1 MSFPSES
8 VESQRPPTLPQGAIG
23 PPAISMS
30 RAWLLVAFMWVA
42 YFLNYSDRQVVF
54 SIFPILQS
62 ELGFS
67 DTQLGLTGSIFLWVY
82 AICSPIAG
90 QIGDRFSKRV
100 LVALSL
106 FLWSG
111 VTTLTGLSN
120 SASTLLACRA
130 LIGITESLFMPAA
143 VALTANAHGPATRSR
158 AIALFDTAQL
168 GGVVMGGWF
177 GGFMAQEYHWRWAF
191 YSLGLF
197 GILYAAPYFLFLRNT
212 SEEAQVETKKSGAT
226 FAISALIR
234 VPSYRILCLV
244 FPAFT
249 FVLWLLY
256 AWLPNFLYEKF
267 SLSLSEAGFTATVYL
282 QTATFFGLLLG
293 GVLADWL
300 YRHTQA
306 ARFWLVAAGLFLA
319 SPCVH
324 LIGNSDSLFFT
335 KLAAVGFGLGSGILI
350 ANLMVSSFDVIPAD
364 TRASAVGW
372 LNFIGAFVSGFA
384 ALLGGSLKQTVGI
397 DQLLTYSSALCV
409 AAAGLLLL
417 AIRFYFHEDYRR
429 VH

>member
-1 MSFPSES
+1 MTTTTSNSS
-8 VESQRPPTLPQGAIG
+8 KQ
-23 PPAISMS
+23 
-30 RAWLLVAFMWVA
+30 AWLLVGVMWLA

-67 DTQLGLTGSIFLWVY
+67 NTQLGLTGSVFLWVY

-90 QIGDRFSKRV
+90 QIGDRYSKRT
-100 LVALSL
+100 LVVLSL

-111 VTTLTGLSN
+111 VTTMTGLSN
-120 SASTLLACRA
+120 SASMLLTCRA

-143 VALTANAHGPATRSR
+143 VALTANAYSPASRSR
-158 AIALFDTAQL
+158 AIAVFDTAQL

-177 GGFMAQEYHWRWAF
+177 GGFMAQEYQWRWAF
-191 YSLGLF
+191 YSLGVF
-197 GILYAAPYFLFLRNT
+197 GILYSVPYHSFLRRT
-212 SEEAQVETKKSGAT
+212 SEEAQVETKRSGSKL
-226 FAISALIR
+226 AITALVR
-234 VPSYRILCLV
+234 VPTFRILCLV

-267 SLSLSEAGFTATVYL
+267 SLSLSEAGFTATVFL
-282 QTATFFGLLLG
+282 QTATLAGLLLG
-293 GVLADWL
+293 GLMADWL
-300 YRHTQA
+300 YRSTPA
-306 ARFWLVAAGLFLA
+306 ARFWLVACGLFLA

-324 LIGNSDSLFFT
+324 LIGNSDSLFLT

-350 ANLMVSSFDVIPAD
+350 ANFMVASFDVVPAD

-384 ALLGGSLKQTVGI
+384 ALLGGSLKQSVGI
-397 DQLLTYSSALCV
+397 HALLTRSSIVCIV
-409 AAAGLLLL
+409 AGGLLIV
-417 AIRFYFHEDYRR
+417 AIRFYFQKDYAR

>member
-1 MSFPSES
+1 MSWHPPSTEQKGQATATS
-8 VESQRPPTLPQGAIG
+8 PAPP
-23 PPAISMS
+23 PPGISTG
-30 RAWLLVAFMWVA
+30 RAWFLVGFMWVA

-54 SIFPILQS
+54 SIFPILKS

-67 DTQLGLTGSIFLWVY
+67 DTQLGLTGSVFLWVY

-90 QIGDRFSKRV
+90 QIGDRFSKRA
-100 LVALSL
+100 LVVLSL

-111 VTTLTGLSN
+111 VTTLTGLSH
-120 SASTLLACRA
+120 SAFTLLACRA

-158 AIALFDTAQL
+158 AIAVFDTAQL

-197 GILYAAPYFLFLRNT
+197 GILYALPYFSFLRNT
-212 SEEAQVETKKSGAT
+212 SEEAQVETKRSGSR

-267 SLSLSEAGFTATVYL
+267 SLSLSEAGFAATVFL
-282 QTATFFGLLLG
+282 QTATFIGLLLG

-306 ARFWLVAAGLFLA
+306 ARFWLVACGLFLA
-319 SPCVH
+319 APCVH
-324 LIGNSDSLFFT
+324 LVGNSASLFST
-335 KLAAVGFGLGSGILI
+335 KLAAIGFGLGSGILI

-384 ALLGGSLKQTVGI
+384 ALLGGSLRQTVGI
-397 DQLLTYSSALCV
+397 HRLLSYSSFLCV
-409 AAAGLLLL
+409 LAGGLLLL
-417 AIRFYFHEDYRR
+417 AIRFYFHKDYER